1 MVEAI
6 LKRDPKT
13 LTLDVVLDEQDNWQ
27 PKYLCKRNAGL
38 NADEIFLGGDDVV
51 VWVLDRAFS
60 VKFTNPAAT
69 PFDDWAGNEKAATQN
84 GDEWSV
90 SGKVSRSKGK
100 KGGPGKSYEYSIV
113 MPDGLQLDPRII
125 IEK

>member
-1 MVEAI
+1 MEAI
-6 LKRDPKT
+6 LKREPKT
-13 LTLDVVLDEQDNWQ
+13 LTLDVVLDEQSNWS

-38 NADEIFLGGDDVV
+38 NADEIFLGGDDEVA
-51 VWVLDRAFS
+51 WVLDRKFS
-60 VKFTNPAAT
+60 VEFTNPAAT
-69 PFDDWAGNEKAATQN
+69 PFEDWVGHKKDATQN

-90 SGKVSRSKGK
+90 SGRVSKSKDK
-100 KGGPGKSYEYSIV
+100 KGGPGKSYKYSIV

>member
-1 MVEAI
+1 MESI
-6 LKRDPKT
+6 LKRQPKT
-13 LTLDVVLDEQDNWQ
+13 LTLDVVLDEQENGR

-51 VWVLDRAFS
+51 VWVLDREFS

-69 PFDDWAGNEKAATQN
+69 PFDDWAGDEKAATSD

-90 SGKVSRSKGK
+90 SGKVSRSKARKAGRARAT
-100 KGGPGKSYEYSIV
+100 STRS
-113 MPDGLQLDPRII
+113 
-125 IEK
+125 